1 MTLSALAGMVD
12 AVGFLGSGGFF
23 VSFMSGNTTRLGV
36 GLGRANWADG
46 ALFAL
51 MVITAFVCG
60 VVLGTLAKRRIRLFA
75 NASAILI
82 AVAVLLTLAALF
94 AQLSEP
100 DLGVFALLAFSMG
113 AMNLVFEDKGEVR
126 IGVTYMTGA
135 LVKLGS
141 HIADALLGTAERTWL
156 PFLLL
161 WLALAMGAGVGTLLF
176 VYLSLGALW
185 VVAGLGWLA
194 AAASLMRRDGLG

>member
-1 MTLSALAGMVD
+1 MVD

-36 GLGRANWADG
+36 GLGRANWHDG

-51 MVITAFVCG
+51 VVIAAFVFG

-75 NASAILI
+75 NAIAILT
-82 AVAVLLTLAALF
+82 AVALLLSAAALL
-94 AQLSEP
+94 ANLAGP
-100 DLGVFALLAFSMG
+100 GIAVFALLAFTMG

-141 HIADALLGTAERTWL
+141 HIADALLGVGERRWQ

-161 WLALAMGAGVGTLLF
+161 WLSLALGGGAGTLLF
-176 VYLSLGALW
+176 VYLELGALW
-185 VVAGLGWLA
+185 IVAGLAWLA
-194 AAASLMRRDGLG
+194 VALALPWREGLG